1 MKKIN
6 RTLLQI
12 TEKYYWLWFALLC
25 AVTVFLCFR
34 CLGVKAID
42 SWDEARHGIS
52 AYEML
57 KNKQFLVNT
66 YLGKP
71 DYWNVKPPLSFL
83 SVAAGFVLCG
93 YNAVGRFVLSSDCH
107 LCRIICQKIQPS
119 GIPADHGLF
128 MRQLFSIQSA
138 SGTGRRRRQS
148 VLAFVHPFH
157 ALYAESP

>member
-25 AVTVFLCFR
+25 AVTAFLCFR

-93 YNAVGRFVLSSDCH
+93 YNAVGLRFFSALFYLLTV
-107 LCRIICQKIQPS
+107 IFT
-119 GIPADHGLF
+119 GLF
-128 MRQLFSIQSA
+128 ATVNRFPEKKKNGYGNFLRCELKKTRCGIF
-138 SGTGRRRRQS
+138 
-148 VLAFVHPFH
+148 FC
-157 ALYAESP
+157 